1 MPQLYCLVRG
11 AREDGGAKVKP
22 GDQLITCQNIAA
34 LRRGFGWSVVHR
46 RGIPTGCRTRRAL
59 VRQGRHQHAFEIHGG
74 LARGLVVIVAG
85 YPAEMQRF
93 LAAKPGLASGLQGE
107 LVVADFAEHSIHPFV
122 SLLGRVSR
130 SPSREGDGRSLR
142 DRGDRR
148 ASAAT
153 SPALL
158 RRVTRRRISPAH
170 RRIT

>member
-1 MPQLYCLVRG
+1 MLFIDEAYRLVPEHEG
-11 AREDGGAKVKP
+11 HSFGEDAINTLLKYTEDLR
-22 GDQLITCQNIAA
+22 DQ
-34 LRRGFGWSVVHR
+34 
-46 RGIPTGCRTRRAL
+46 
-59 VRQGRHQHAFEIHGG
+59 
-74 LARGLVVIVAG
+74 LVVIVAG

-107 LVVADFAEHSIHPFV
+107 LVVADLAEHSIHPFV

-142 DRGDRR
+142 DRGDPR